1 MTCYVTEAASLS
13 AHAQLGVVIRTEG
26 RRTREREREEKK
38 NNGSINSSTSLD
50 AAFYKISRKDPVPE
64 LFELLF
70 IVTLLNVSDEAI
82 SRVTARE
89 RDGIRVQVFVQNAVA
104 AVRWK
109 VLGAGHRRNQSEA
122 TEFRAASLS
131 SAQMNDYPSNWP
143 NGRSETDTLFGGTC
157 GGTCWGQVSF
167 PVPRPC
173 KRFSCERN
181 LVLWGPQGCYL
192 SGHDRAWKDW
202 Q

>member
-1 MTCYVTEAASLS
+1 MRSWVLS
-13 AHAQLGVVIRTEG
+13 SEPRADE
-26 RRTREREREEKK
+26 REREREEKK

-89 RDGIRVQVFVQNAVA
+89 RERDGIRVQVFVQNAVA

-122 TEFRAASLS
+122 TEFRAAWLS
-131 SAQMNDYPSNWP
+131 SAQMNDYPSN
-143 NGRSETDTLFGGTC
+143 
-157 GGTCWGQVSF
+157 
-167 PVPRPC
+167 
-173 KRFSCERN
+173 
-181 LVLWGPQGCYL
+181 
-192 SGHDRAWKDW
+192 
-202 Q
+202 